1 MAVGPVS
8 SSSNSISSAQTEQS
22 SAHRQRRQ
30 DFDAL
35 SKALSSGDLS
45 GAKSA
50 FAAIQQDI
58 KAVTQTQSSQKTETN
73 TQSPVK
79 IAFQALKD
87 AISSNDLTAAQ
98 SSFSTLEQL
107 RGQRHQGQRA
117 DGNTNAPAASST
129 SIQSLSTGISVKA

>member
-8 SSSNSISSAQTEQS
+8 STGSYTPSAQIEQS

-35 SKALSSGDLS
+35 SQALRSGDLS

-58 KAVTQTQSSQKTETN
+58 KTGTQTQSSHKIETN
-73 TQSPVK
+73 DQSPIKV
-79 IAFQALKD
+79 AFQALKD
-87 AISSNDLTAAQ
+87 AINSSDLSAAQ
-98 SSFSTLEQL
+98 SAFSTLEQL
-107 RGQRHQGQRA
+107 RDQRRPGQRA
-117 DGNTNAPAASST
+117 DSTTSAPAASST
-129 SIQSLSTGISVKA
+129 SIQSLSTGISVQA